1 MTGNHHQP
9 PIKLDRPAGMA
20 GYGGDDPFMGGV
32 ELGEGDDLLT
42 GLPEGIVD
50 DG

>member
-1 MTGNHHQP
+1 MCDICANQPSTGGFEA
-9 PIKLDRPAGMA
+9 RMA
-20 GYGGDDPFMGGV
+20 GFMGDDPLGGF

>member
-1 MTGNHHQP
+1 
-9 PIKLDRPAGMA
+9 MA
-20 GYGGDDPFMGGV
+20 GFMGDDPLGGF